1 MADLNFGEII
11 KKKTQMKKTVHRSI
25 LFSVLGYHESAMKYY
40 LEATMVASDLF
51 SQPVPRTQI
60 DDLVYRRM
68 IKCCAQLQ
76 CYTQAA
82 VLCQFLEE
90 VDYALAFKMTSSDQ
104 KSCAAADAMDAYYH
118 CIWDTT
124 ILEFLIHL
132 HTKRGEHHRKQLAV
146 SNITYIDSVC
156 INQRFFLFHLCFR
169 SK

>member
-1 MADLNFGEII
+1 MLY
-11 KKKTQMKKTVHRSI
+11 KI
-25 LFSVLGYHESAMKYY
+25 LFYIIHIFVLYLYYLYYICYNIIFFLVLAYYESAMRYY
-40 LEATMVASDLF
+40 LEAIMIASDLF
-51 SQPVPRTQI
+51 SQPIPRTQI

-68 IKCCAQLQ
+68 IKCCAHLQ

-90 VDYALAFKMTSSDQ
+90 VDYSLAFKMAASDQ

-124 ILEFLIHL
+124 ILEYLIQL

-146 SNITYIDSVC
+146 N
-156 INQRFFLFHLCFR
+156 N
-169 SK
+169 